1 MKKAIMPMSDYKNA
15 CDQIREITG
24 ETQAIT
30 SDKLVPEI
38 KKVQQAAEAAGETK
52 GYASG
57 YSKGKTD
64 GRAEVV
70 AESNQTTIDEAKALE
85 GETFF
90 KNGEIKTGNIKKAV
104 GGITAAAEAYESTIN
119 EKAAVAVQYT
129 PVEPTYIAPALGGIT
144 LKAELD
150 KFGDAEAAD
159 VAKGKTFTSK
169 DGLKKVGTKEEN
181 AGGSSDTYGVEE
193 MLTRF
198 PFLRKV
204 EWITTANSMDDYYG
218 NWENHNAGFGGAI
231 TYQFTDTYD
240 QAPLAIVLPWV
251 TEIQEDTLSYIKC
264 DTKQDG
270 INYTTII
277 FLPKTPPVVG
287 WQGNWSSDGGNYPP
301 SVIFVPDESLEAYK
315 NTTNLAEFADR
326 MKPLSEYNGEGYY
339 GGKL

>member
-129 PVEPTYIAPALGGIT
+129 PVEPTYIAPTLGGIT

-169 DGLKKVGTKEEN
+169 DGFQKVGTKEAE
-181 AGGSSDTYGVEE
+181 AGGGSDTYGVEE

-204 EWITTANSMDDYYG
+204 EVITTANNMDDYYE
-218 NWENHNAGFGGAI
+218 NWEHNHYGYGGLI
-231 TYQFTDTYD
+231 VYYFTDIY
-240 QAPLAIVLPWV
+240 AEPLVIVPPWI
-251 TEIQEDTLSYIKC
+251 TEIQEDTLGSISY
-264 DTKQDG
+264 DP
-270 INYTTII
+270 NYN
-277 FLPKTPPVVG
+277 L
-287 WQGNWSSDGGNYPP
+287 
-301 SVIFVPDESLEAYK
+301 SLIHI
-315 NTTNLAEFADR
+315 
-326 MKPLSEYNGEGYY
+326 SEPTRPY
-339 GGKL
+339 

>member
-38 KKVQQAAEAAGETK
+38 KKVQRAAEAAGETK

-57 YSKGKTD
+57 YSEGKTD
-64 GRAEVV
+64 GREEVV
-70 AESNQTTIDEAKALE
+70 GVSNQTTIDEAKALE

-104 GGITAAAEAYESTIN
+104 GGITAVADVYETTVN
-119 EKAAVAVQYT
+119 EKPAVTVQYT

-169 DGLKKVGTKEEN
+169 DGFKKVGTKEAE
-181 AGGSSDTYGVEE
+181 AGGGSDTYGVEY
-193 MLTRF
+193 MLTAL
-198 PFLRKV
+198 PFLNKV
-204 EWITTANSMDDYYG
+204 EWTTTANSYDEH
-218 NWENHNAGFGGAI
+218 WEDPYSVSGHSGLIISVTDKITMAI
-231 TYQFTDTYD
+231 I
-240 QAPLAIVLPWV
+240 PPWI
-251 TEIQEDTLSYIKC
+251 TEIQYDTIGEI
-264 DTKQDG
+264 DT
-270 INYTTII
+270 YII
-277 FLPKTPPVVG
+277 FTSKTPPVIDE
-287 WQGNWSSDGGNYPP
+287 QGMWAEWGGCQPP
-301 SVIFVPDESLEAYK
+301 QAIFVPDEAIEAYK
-315 NTTNLAEFADR
+315 AETNLAEFAHLI
-326 MKPLSEYNGEGYY
+326 KPLSEYNGEGYH

>member
-15 CDQIREITG
+15 CDQIRKITG

-70 AESNQTTIDEAKALE
+70 GESNQTTIDEAKALE

-104 GGITAAAEAYESTIN
+104 GGITAAAEVYESTIN
-119 EKAAVAVQYT
+119 EKSAVAVQYT

-169 DGLKKVGTKEEN
+169 NGFQKVGTREAE
-181 AGGSSDTYGVEE
+181 AGGNSDTYGVDY
-193 MLTRF
+193 MLTTL
-198 PFLRKV
+198 PFLRNV
-204 EWITTANSMDDYYG
+204 EVNTSETDD
-218 NWENHNAGFGGAI
+218 
-231 TYQFTDTYD
+231 
-240 QAPLAIVLPWV
+240 VLCSSGLIIGTFSQEVALFVVPPWV
-251 TEIQEDTLSYIKC
+251 TEVQERAFDPFIYW
-264 DTKQDG
+264 G
-270 INYTTII
+270 IPFYAI

-287 WQGNWSSDGGNYPP
+287 WQGMWASDGGCTPP
-301 SVIFVPDESLEAYK
+301 DKIFVPDESLEAYK
-315 NTTNLAEFADR
+315 NTTNLAEFADFI
-326 MKPLSEYNGEGYY
+326 KPLSEYNGEGYY
-339 GGKL
+339 GGLM

>member
-70 AESNQTTIDEAKALE
+70 GESNQTTIDEAKALE

-90 KNGEIKTGNIKKAV
+90 KNGETKTGNIKKAV

-169 DGLKKVGTKEEN
+169 NGFQKVGTREAE
-181 AGGSSDTYGVEE
+181 AGGNSDPYGVEE
-193 MLTRF
+193 MLTTL

-204 EWITTANSMDDYYG
+204 EVNIPATD
-218 NWENHNAGFGGAI
+218 GGI
-231 TYQFTDTYD
+231 YCTSGLIVGTCSTDTTLLVV
-240 QAPLAIVLPWV
+240 PPWV
-251 TEIQEDTLSYIKC
+251 TEVQEVAFDQFVSY
-264 DTKQDG
+264 TEPF
-270 INYTTII
+270 YAI

-287 WQGNWSSDGGNYPP
+287 WQGMWASDGGCTPP
-301 SVIFVPDESLEAYK
+301 DKIFVPDESLEAYK
-315 NTTNLAEFADR
+315 NTTNLTEFADFI
-326 MKPLSEYNGEGYY
+326 KPLSEYNGEGYY
-339 GGKL
+339 GGTM